1 MSFRESPMRSTASR
15 TVPWTTTSQGQPGKK
30 RNQQAGAFRS
40 PCLGDRDR
48 RITGFRS
55 DSLESATTREGC
67 FSNYSNLGSAFD
79 LAYKSGVAPEVSTS
93 ARRLIATIATKRHQN
108 TGTTHLTHLPY
119 QSRHPYG

>member
-48 RITGFRS
+48 RINGFRS

-67 FSNYSNLGSAFD
+67 FSDYSNVGAAFD
-79 LAYKSGVAPEVSTS
+79 LGYKSVVAPET
-93 ARRLIATIATKRHQN
+93 ATAALCQLYGNAPPKHA
-108 TGTTHLTHLPY
+108 
-119 QSRHPYG
+119 SRG